1 MADKLTL
8 VAEHRTEFGKGYAR
22 RIRANDKIPAV
33 LYGHGTAPDHIVL
46 PGHDTMMAL
55 KNPNALLN
63 IDIDGK
69 KTLAIAKDVQRHP
82 IKPYIVH
89 VDLLIVK
96 KGEKITVDVPVHLEG
111 ESAPG
116 TIHILEISSLEIAAE
131 ATHLPEYVTVS
142 IEGMEEGDKLLA
154 GDITLPQGSELDG
167 DPEQLIVH
175 ISVPRIAAE
184 EEDTEAPEG
193 DVVPGTEDGDGPAES
208 PADDEN

>member
-8 VAEHRTEFGKGYAR
+8 VAEHRTEFGKGFAR
-22 RIRANDKIPAV
+22 RIRATDKIPAV

-46 PGHDTMMAL
+46 PGHETMMAL
-55 KNPNALLN
+55 KNPNALLS

-69 KTLAIAKDVQRHP
+69 KTLSIAKDVQRDP
-82 IKPYIVH
+82 IKRTIVH

-116 TIHILEISSLEIAAE
+116 TIHVLEINSLEILAE
-131 ATHLPEYVTVS
+131 ATHLPEYITVS
-142 IEGMEEGDKLLA
+142 IDGMEEGDKLLA
-154 GDITLPQGSELDG
+154 GDITLPQGSELEG

-175 ISVPRIAAE
+175 ISVPRTAAE
-184 EEDTEAPEG
+184 EEADEAAAAGGDDEG
-193 DVVPGTEDGDGPAES
+193 SSDEAASE
-208 PADDEN
+208 DDEN